1 MKQLSIFAATILL
14 ALGAVLTASAAT
26 SATPREGLTVSPLY
40 VSDSGD
46 GPGGCSASGSQPAH
60 FTCVVTVKSNRHRA
74 GRMDSAGRER
84 QLADQH
90 EVHSRLGYVAAGK
103 TVKVT
108 IATTDCT
115 LEGFAFTT
123 FDELHGEAVLF
134 NCG

>member
-60 FTCVVTVKSNRHRA
+60 FTCVVTVKNT
-74 GRMDSAGRER
+74 GTEREEWIP
-84 QLADQH
+84 QVANGNSPTNTKFTPDG
-90 EVHSRLGYVAAGK
+90 GYVAAGK